1 MPKQSL
7 KPRSPSNSDSDQLDQ
22 VPNPEPKKFFEGID
36 MQPYNS
42 FCLENLG
49 RPFTNQKLL
58 LNAFTHRS
66 YINEHKKTKFKHNE
80 RLEYLGDAVLEL
92 SVTRFLFFNYPEE
105 PEGVL
110 TAWRSALVRTESIG
124 AVAGSLKMD
133 SILRLS
139 KGEKLN
145 LKRSR
150 LQILANTFEAFV
162 GAIYIEFG
170 FDVAD
175 EFIKKYLLS
184 KTDTMIQTESW
195 RDPKSI
201 LQELAQSE
209 FGVPPIYKVV
219 EETGPDHDKTFTL
232 SVNISGKEY
241 GQGTGH
247 SKQTA
252 QQRAAAKAL
261 KKLDRI

>member
-1 MPKQSL
+1 MPRQSL
-7 KPRSPSNSDSDQLDQ
+7 KPKTNAIIPE
-22 VPNPEPKKFFEGID
+22 EPKDLSQFFQGVD
-36 MQPYNS
+36 MQTYQDFAFEIIGKKFN
-42 FCLENLG
+42 NLG
-49 RPFTNQKLL
+49 LL

-66 YINEHKKTKFKHNE
+66 YVNEHKKSKFKNNE

-92 SVTRFLFFNYPEE
+92 AVTEYLYATFQDQ

-133 SILRLS
+133 TLLRLS

-145 LKRSR
+145 LERSR

-162 GAIYIEFG
+162 GALYLEFD
-170 FDVAD
+170 FETARN
-175 EFIKKYLLS
+175 FISENLLT
-184 KTDTMIQTESW
+184 KTETMIQTESW

-201 LQELAQSE
+201 LQELAQAKFS
-209 FGVPPIYKVV
+209 VPPVYRVL
-219 EETGPDHDKTFTL
+219 EESGPDHDKVFTL
-232 SVNISGKEY
+232 GAYIKNKLYGK
-241 GQGTGH
+241 GTGH

-252 QQRAAAKAL
+252 QQKAAEEAL
-261 KKLDRI
+261 EKLQS